1 MCKKISCDVYYIWEK
16 NKLIKQ
22 LVFSKQKKKKEKEKE
37 KKKKV
42 VFEQDSN
49 LFKNKKTKFELII

>member
-22 LVFSKQKKKKEKEKE
+22 LVFSKKKK

>member
-1 MCKKISCDVYYIWEK
+1 MCKKNSCDVYYIWEK

-22 LVFSKQKKKKEKEKE
+22 LVFSKQKKK
-37 KKKKV
+37 V

>member
-22 LVFSKQKKKKEKEKE
+22 LVFSKKKRKKKEKSS
-37 KKKKV
+37 
-42 VFEQDSN
+42 F
-49 LFKNKKTKFELII
+49 

>member
-1 MCKKISCDVYYIWEK
+1 MCKKNSCDVYYIWKK

-22 LVFSKQKKKKEKEKE
+22 LVFSKK

>member
-22 LVFSKQKKKKEKEKE
+22 LVFSKQKKKK
-37 KKKKV
+37 KKKV

>member
-22 LVFSKQKKKKEKEKE
+22 LLFSKQKK

>member
-1 MCKKISCDVYYIWEK
+1 MCKKNSCDVYYIWEK

-22 LVFSKQKKKKEKEKE
+22 LVFSKQKKKK
-37 KKKKV
+37 KKKKRKKV